1 MPKKK
6 ATSAILEAINII
18 SDSTEGDISFECNS
32 RIEPTTW
39 WFQEP
44 KTKITTITVTIKEQ
58 I

>member
-1 MPKKK
+1 MPKKQ
-6 ATSAILEAINII
+6 ATSAILEAINTI
-18 SDSTEGDISFECNS
+18 SDHTEGDISFECNS

-44 KTKITTITVTIKEQ
+44 EFKVTTIVITIKEQ